1 MTDHNWI
8 LVDDG
13 NETRVSG
20 FGSGLVLLVNP
31 FYNSKG
37 YQNFKFNFTIESN
50 PSKFTD
56 IPPLFQVY
64 TEYTVTN

>member
-1 MTDHNWI
+1 MTDDNWI

-31 FYNSKG
+31 FYNSKR
-37 YQNFKFNFTIESN
+37 YQNFKFHNRVESQQIYGYTTFV
-50 PSKFTD
+50 SSILR
-56 IPPLFQVY
+56 IP
-64 TEYTVTN
+64 